1 MLRPAEPGQ
10 IYGDLVSNGFA
21 SARFHFCRSSFN
33 HGLRWRVF
41 SALTTLLTLI
51 IYGNIKNVKLFLRK
65 IVKMFTINH
74 ILHEFR
80 FFVTVF
86 LRKIVKTVKFTRKVD
101 KTSFIL
107 ANVVF
112 FVKVKR
118 CKRITPLPV
127 VQDRQIL
134 NGLKGGAL
142 KLQRCKRL
150 TLSLPVILTCLRSG
164 DLKLQMGITEFGTG
178 MSLLRGVKTGRAL
191 FRSVRTWM
199 SIERPPLFKVR

>member
-1 MLRPAEPGQ
+1 MVCGGAFFL
-10 IYGDLVSNGFA
+10 
-21 SARFHFCRSSFN
+21 
-33 HGLRWRVF
+33 
-41 SALTTLLTLI
+41 ALTTLLTLI
-51 IYGNIKNVKLFLRK
+51 IHGNIKNVKLFLRK